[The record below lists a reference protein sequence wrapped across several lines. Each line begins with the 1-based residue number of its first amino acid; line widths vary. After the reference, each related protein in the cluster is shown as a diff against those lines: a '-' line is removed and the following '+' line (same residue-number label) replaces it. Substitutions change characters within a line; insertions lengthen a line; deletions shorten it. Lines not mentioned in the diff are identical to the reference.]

1 MNIQTK
7 NHISNLIKEGLL
19 IKMKPRNLE
28 TIKCIECGKEFESQK
43 SLKRKFCCKECYY
56 KSLTKN
62 GEYRDLF
69 RGQISKGKNKCQ

>member
-1 MNIQTK
+1 MK
-7 NHISNLIKEGLL
+7 VSNK
-19 IKMKPRNLE
+19 E

-62 GEYRDLF
+62 GEYRDFF
-69 RGQISKGKNKCQ
+69 RGQISKGKK

>member
-28 TIKCIECGKEFESQK
+28 TIKCIECGKEFTSQK
-43 SLKRKFCCKECYY
+43 SLKRQFCCKECYY

-62 GEYRDLF
+62 GEYRDFF
-69 RGQISKGKNKCQ
+69 RGQMSKGKNKCQ

>member
-28 TIKCIECGKEFESQK
+28 TIKCIECGKEFISQK
-43 SLKRKFCCKECYY
+43 SLKRKFCCKECFY

-62 GEYRDLF
+62 GEYRNF
-69 RGQISKGKNKCQ
+69 FCNKIKEGVNEK